1 MELDEIR
8 KKINMYDEA
17 IRNLL
22 VLRMSLIPVVADI
35 KEKNKLPL
43 HQEKR
48 EKEIYEKLYQF
59 SIHNGLNPSMLENI
73 YNTIIS
79 NALLLEEKTLSEKDS
94 SILYQEKND
103 NIDTMK
109 ENFQNL
115 EKILL
120 EDIPSLIEKIKN
132 TNKNITLKDNATI
145 YYNQELNDKESGFQ

>member
-59 SIHNGLNPSMLENI
+59 SIHNGLNPNMLEDI
-73 YNTIIS
+73 YKTIIS

-132 TNKNITLKDNATI
+132 TNKNITLKDNATL
-145 YYNQELNDKESGFQ
+145 YYNKELNDKESGFQ